1 MTPADLIKPLVWCDL
16 EQDRGDGTSEVTGDL
31 EAVSA
36 FGVYSIRIGFG
47 SDCYYWFVEFDRI
60 EIGRNFEDLTYAQAA
75 AQAHHVAAV
84 TAYIDPDAIAK
95 IRADALREAATKATS
110 FLVGDPKN
118 DIPLR
123 NPMAHEIAA
132 AILALIQKEKDDE

>member
-1 MTPADLIKPLVWCDL
+1 MTPADLIKPLVWEAIEL
-16 EQDRGDGTSEVTGDL
+16 NRGDGTSDITGDL

-84 TAYIDPDAIAK
+84 TACIDPDAIAK
-95 IRADALREAATKATS
+95 IRADVLREKAE
-110 FLVGDPKN
+110 
-118 DIPLR
+118 R
-123 NPMAHEIAA
+123 
-132 AILALIQKEKDDE
+132 

>member
-1 MTPADLIKPLVWCDL
+1 MTPADLIKPLVW
-16 EQDRGDGTSEVTGDL
+16 ETSHQATTPIHVARSVLGEYSVHGGAWKNGMFPL
-31 EAVSA
+31 SSP
-36 FGVYSIRIGFG
+36 GVIPS
-47 SDCYYWFVEFDRI
+47 SWHETI
-60 EIGRNFEDLTYAQAA
+60 EIAQAA

-84 TAYIDPDAIAK
+84 TACIDPDAIAR

-132 AILALIQKEKDDE
+132 AILDLIPKEKDDE

>member
-1 MTPADLIKPLVWCDL
+1 MTEAPERIWACMSGPMVGLFVSGGNNGGWPEYVRADAARA
-16 EQDRGDGTSEVTGDL
+16 EL
-31 EAVSA
+31 EA
-36 FGVYSIRIGFG
+36 
-47 SDCYYWFVEFDRI
+47 
-60 EIGRNFEDLTYAQAA
+60 L
-75 AQAHHVAAV
+75 
-84 TAYIDPDAIAK
+84 DPDAIAK

-132 AILALIQKEKDDE
+132 AIRALIQKEKDDAE